1 MHFFFGG
8 FCLLAERGN
17 LVGHIC
23 GFEQVLK
30 AKVLAFGT
38 FAKSFFAF
46 QGTKLF
52 FFAQSSWSS
61 SRRST
66 KGVENASWKL
76 FGKNLII
83 DLPWWYH
90 GEVSGRRKTR
100 EFCEFFVIFC
110 TSKFFGAKVVFSS
123 DYCFWHSHKHKVS
136 RTIKMTTFSKVSDH
150 ESSMV
155 VPWGRN
161 K

>member
-23 GFEQVLK
+23 GFEQFLK

-52 FFAQSSWSS
+52 FFPPLRVLWCS
-61 SRRST
+61 SRR
-66 KGVENASWKL
+66 KGVENACWKL
-76 FGKNLII
+76 FGKILII

-100 EFCEFFVIFC
+100 EFCEFFAFFVVFC
-110 TSKFFGAKVVFSS
+110 TSKLRLAVLRTSTGPRVPFFGSKRAF
-123 DYCFWHSHKHKVS
+123 CAS
-136 RTIKMTTFSKVSDH
+136 R
-150 ESSMV
+150 
-155 VPWGRN
+155 GRLCER
-161 K
+161 KTLR

>member
-17 LVGHIC
+17 LDGHIC

-52 FFAQSSWSS
+52 FFFLPPLRVLGAAAAEAQ
-61 SRRST
+61 R
-66 KGVENASWKL
+66 EWKMHL
-76 FGKNLII
+76 GNILEK
-83 DLPWWYH
+83 
-90 GEVSGRRKTR
+90 
-100 EFCEFFVIFC
+100 
-110 TSKFFGAKVVFSS
+110 FSS
-123 DYCFWHSHKHKVS
+123 
-136 RTIKMTTFSKVSDH
+136 
-150 ESSMV
+150 
-155 VPWGRN
+155 
-161 K
+161 